1 MNYELG
7 KKLKDAGFPTKTGM
21 VKIQSGDC
29 FYKYISREYIKTLWC
44 DKEDY
49 ILMRDLGEVYIPT
62 LEELIEACGNDFVTL
77 DKEGKVWEAW
87 GKYYCCDEHGEG
99 RKNERGSTP
108 LIAVAN
114 LWLALHRESAPHQ
127 EGMIGYIHEKEKS

>member
-1 MNYELG
+1 MNFELA
-7 KKLKDAGFPTKTGM
+7 KKLKDAGFP
-21 VKIQSGDC
+21 VKEELDGFQGATW
-29 FYKYISREYIKTLWC
+29 FT
-44 DKEDY
+44 
-49 ILMRDLGEVYIPT
+49 IPT

-77 DKEGKVWEAW
+77 DKEEKVWEAW

-114 LWLALHRESAPHQ
+114 LWLALHRELAPHQ
-127 EGMIGYIHEKEKS
+127 EGMIGYIHEREKS